1 MIVDIKNLSFNYGEK
16 EVLSHF
22 NLRVRKGER
31 LCIKA
36 PSGFG
41 KTTLLRLIC
50 GLEKPQSGSVEI
62 PPETKISVVFQED
75 RLLPWLSVE
84 KNLLFVMENA
94 DEALVKKKAK
104 ECLSAVEL
112 AEEAKSFPAALSG
125 GMARRAAL
133 ARALAAEWNLLL
145 LDEPFSGI
153 DQAKKEKIA
162 SFMRRQFE
170 GKTVILVSHDPED
183 AKLLGAETVELDL
196 LAVK

>member
-1 MIVDIKNLSFNYGEK
+1 MIVDIKDLSFNYGEK

-62 PPETKISVVFQED
+62 PPATKISVVFQED

-94 DEALVKKKAK
+94 DEALAKKWAE

-133 ARALAAEWNLLL
+133 ARALAAEWDLLL

>member
-1 MIVDIKNLSFNYGEK
+1 MIVDIKDLSFSYGEK

-84 KNLLFVMENA
+84 KNLLFVMGNA

-133 ARALAAEWNLLL
+133 ARALAAEWDLLL

>member
-1 MIVDIKNLSFNYGEK
+1 MIVDIKDLSFSYGEK

-50 GLEKPQSGSVEI
+50 GLEKPQGGSVELA
-62 PPETKISVVFQED
+62 PETKISVVFQED

-84 KNLLFVMENA
+84 KNLLFVMGNA
-94 DEALVKKKAK
+94 DEALAKKWVN

-133 ARALAAEWNLLL
+133 ARALAAEWDLLL